1 MPIIPFM
8 DTLQSSFRNTV
19 ALFLAASL
27 FAASAE
33 ADQSLSPE
41 QTETVQQLKEQ
52 MVRSRYSAFSKYAE
66 ALKEIDPILVGKHV
80 VFSKDWLK
88 YIGPDHELSKQQFE
102 QWRNNTDKI
111 YDCFEKLT
119 GAPPNNGRKVFITI
133 EPIEVHGAT
142 TNVVYNRINFNEN
155 GAAMGWRAV
164 RAGSWNKIM
173 IHEMA
178 HIFDNGK
185 AWNAE
190 TESIAEFMVMYVL
203 ENTDAW
209 RWERPRAASK
219 TTYRMQRSLLAWSEY
234 RQSVA
239 DRQSSTDPAVL
250 HELSPTASPARTA
263 TDIEDKKEEDKK
275 LETFVQYRG
284 GAYNCYLLGLVEKVG
299 WEPVE
304 KAFQSY
310 NDYPPNYNHVAR
322 GEARQKMRARDFFE
336 RIAYFS
342 GNPDILR
349 SLPDAGALLDEHFN
363 AEPSAATQRLLAN
376 HIATPGTTPQ
386 STRSSPNRR
395 GIFGGGRR

>member
-1 MPIIPFM
+1 
-8 DTLQSSFRNTV
+8 
-19 ALFLAASL
+19 
-27 FAASAE
+27 
-33 ADQSLSPE
+33 
-41 QTETVQQLKEQ
+41 
-52 MVRSRYSAFSKYAE
+52 
-66 ALKEIDPILVGKHV
+66 
-80 VFSKDWLK
+80 
-88 YIGPDHELSKQQFE
+88 
-102 QWRNNTDKI
+102 
-111 YDCFEKLT
+111 
-119 GAPPNNGRKVFITI
+119 
-133 EPIEVHGAT
+133 
-142 TNVVYNRINFNEN
+142 
-155 GAAMGWRAV
+155 
-164 RAGSWNKIM
+164 M

-190 TESIAEFMVMYVL
+190 TESIAEFMVMYVF
-203 ENTDAW
+203 ENSDAW
-209 RWERPRAASK
+209 RWERSRAASK
-219 TTYRMQRSLLAWSEY
+219 TTYRLQRSLFAWSEY

-239 DRQSSTDPAVL
+239 DQQSAADRQS
-250 HELSPTASPARTA
+250 A
-263 TDIEDKKEEDKK
+263 TDIEAKKEEGKK

-342 GNPDILR
+342 GNPDVLR

-363 AEPSAATQRLLAN
+363 AEPSAATRRLLAS
-376 HIATPGTTPQ
+376 HLAPPAAAATPQ
-386 STRSSPNRR
+386 STRSPPNRR